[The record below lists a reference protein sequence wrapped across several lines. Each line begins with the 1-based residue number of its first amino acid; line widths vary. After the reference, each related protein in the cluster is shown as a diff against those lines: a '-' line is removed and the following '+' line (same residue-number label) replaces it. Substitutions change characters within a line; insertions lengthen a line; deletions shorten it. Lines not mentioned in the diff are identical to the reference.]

1 MASPVATT
9 LAAAIAL
16 VRADVSGVL
25 RNDFNQAVAA
35 WAVSPTLV
43 NLVAQL
49 DLFIGEAAVIVAGLP
64 ADVAAKLAPLA
75 AAQATAAAATP
86 PTA

>member
-16 VRADVSGVL
+16 VRADVSGAL
-25 RNDFNQAVAA
+25 KNDFNQAIAA

-49 DLFIGEAAVIVAGLP
+49 DLFIAEAAVIVAGLP

-75 AAQATAAAATP
+75 AAQATAAAAQSP
-86 PTA
+86 VA